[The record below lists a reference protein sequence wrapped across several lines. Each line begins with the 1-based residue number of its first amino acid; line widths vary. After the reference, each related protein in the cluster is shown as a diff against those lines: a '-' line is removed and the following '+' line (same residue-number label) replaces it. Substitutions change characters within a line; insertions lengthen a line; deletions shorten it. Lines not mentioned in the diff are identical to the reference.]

1 MLDAFEA
8 EDGKI
13 KARCKETATGN
24 DRPPVRPHRLRPC
37 LACGIGCPITR
48 LFGPVVRSSHW
59 GIASV
64 VLLNAL
70 LTGGGSVVHV
80 SLVRA
85 ARALLL
91 RWLVRRVPA
100 PTEARFSAFMP
111 NPVTALGH
119 VFDLAFG
126 KARAYPLHNLT
137 RQRLHLVTC
146 LP

>member
-1 MLDAFEA
+1 M
-8 EDGKI
+8 
-13 KARCKETATGN
+13 TAPRFAHTAS
-24 DRPPVRPHRLRPC
+24 D
-37 LACGIGCPITR
+37 LALPAGSAVQSPG
-48 LFGPVVRSSHW
+48 FSDPVVRSSHW

-70 LTGGGSVVHV
+70 VTGGGSVVHV

-119 VFDLAFG
+119 VFDLALG